1 MGIIGGITTGE
12 IITGSGK
19 LNGLTWWKRMVGE
32 FQPPVCKPIALARVH
47 VITATCSIP
56 VSKVSAS
63 CKVRAR
69 VIRTVGSILSYLH
82 RAWNAPYV
90 PRSMIESPG
99 YLDTSNSS
107 KDSPLKV
114 LLGPAG
120 LVRSIDSSIQNEGAE
135 ARKRRSYPHGYKG
148 GTPAVNVSNSIH
160 LHPPLIDR
168 HPVPLSHTH
177 TDYNTSERLEIRTR
191 IVIKLTMVG
200 AYSFVRDFCFVCCA
214 RMGDK
219 GDSLYNGICIMTL
232 GFMS

>member
-1 MGIIGGITTGE
+1 
-12 IITGSGK
+12 
-19 LNGLTWWKRMVGE
+19 
-32 FQPPVCKPIALARVH
+32 
-47 VITATCSIP
+47 
-56 VSKVSAS
+56 
-63 CKVRAR
+63 
-69 VIRTVGSILSYLH
+69 
-82 RAWNAPYV
+82 
-90 PRSMIESPG
+90 MIESPG
-99 YLDTSNSS
+99 YLDASNSS

-135 ARKRRSYPHGYKG
+135 ARVPARKRRSYPHGYKG
-148 GTPAVNVSNSIH
+148 GTPAVNASNSIH
-160 LHPPLIDR
+160 LHSPLIDR

-200 AYSFVRDFCFVCCA
+200 SYSFVRDFCFVCSA

-219 GDSLYNGICIMTL
+219 GNSLYNGSCVMTL